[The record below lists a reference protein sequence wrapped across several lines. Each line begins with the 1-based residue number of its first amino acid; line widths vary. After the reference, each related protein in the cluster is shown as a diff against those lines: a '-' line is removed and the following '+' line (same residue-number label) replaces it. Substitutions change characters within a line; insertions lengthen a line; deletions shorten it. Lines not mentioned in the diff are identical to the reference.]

1 MSTRAP
7 ESRSVDLGTL
17 TRFGL
22 ENNLLREGLEHSP
35 LASLLLS
42 ETELEQSLQSVL
54 ASSHAAADV
63 WLFAYGSLV
72 WNPVLSY
79 TTRTVAKVH
88 GYHRRFCLLS
98 RINRGTPER
107 PGLVL
112 ALDRGGRCTGVAY
125 RIPAREAEIEL
136 RLLWRREMLLGSYQP
151 RWLRAQLADGASV
164 RALAFVID
172 RGGSGYAGRMTDDE
186 VVAVLR
192 RAQGR
197 LGTGIDYLL
206 RTHEGLAGEGIVDPH
221 LARLVKLLPGN
232 GTTAV
237 RTRPVAARG

>member
-1 MSTRAP
+1 MSANPP

-22 ENNLLREGLEHSP
+22 ENNLLRQGLEASS
-35 LASLLLS
+35 LAPLLLS
-42 ETELEQSLQSVL
+42 DAELEQSLQRAL
-54 ASSHAAADV
+54 ASPHAARDL

-79 TTRTVAKVH
+79 TARTVATVH

-151 RWLRAQLADGASV
+151 RWLQARLADGERV
-164 RALAFVID
+164 HALAFVVD
-172 RGGSGYAGRMTDDE
+172 RAGSGYAGRRSDAQIVKTL
-186 VVAVLR
+186 A
-192 RAQGR
+192 RARGR
-197 LGTGIDYLL
+197 VGTGADYLL
-206 RTHEGLAGEGIVDPH
+206 RTHEGLASEGIVDPH
-221 LARLVKLLPGN
+221 LARLVRLLP
-232 GTTAV
+232 AK
-237 RTRPVAARG
+237 